1 MRGRVCSSGWDGS
14 LMPEPKP
21 VPLSVE
27 ARRRQK
33 ARNWAIFSVLLAF
46 AIIIFI
52 ISIVKMKGG

>member
-1 MRGRVCSSGWDGS
+1 
-14 LMPEPKP
+14 MPEPKP

-46 AIIIFI
+46 ATIIFI

>member
-1 MRGRVCSSGWDGS
+1 
-14 LMPEPKP
+14 MPEPKP